1 MEDQQMNAKKLKKKP
16 ENEIAYPPHA
26 EHLDQGVDAIQE
38 PPLKVDDGSAADPP
52 PTSTGTGR

>member
-1 MEDQQMNAKKLKKKP
+1 MNAKKLKKKP